1 MKEENEINNQP
12 ETVAASAERRS
23 FWKSFKGDKVIWR
36 IVIALSIV
44 SLLAIYS
51 STGAMAYLKGQTT
64 FGYLIKQLIFVLAS
78 MFVVYVAH
86 NISIIW
92 YRRLAKLI
100 FFTSIILLLLTFVVG
115 VTLNEGSR
123 WLRIPVIGLTFQ
135 PADIAKI
142 GLILYIAKVFEE
154 GGIDSFKQFFLR
166 ILTPIAVACVLILWG
181 STSAAILLGF
191 SVFILLFVAGVR
203 NSYLW
208 KTLGIACAAI
218 AVIVTLGYTTPYF
231 PRIETAVN
239 RVVTYTKGDD
249 NTEKDKA
256 KVFQSEQSSIAI
268 ATGGIIGKGP
278 GNSTQ
283 RHVLPHPYSDFVY
296 AIIIEEYGLVGGFIV
311 LFLYLILLYRAVVI
325 ARSCTKIF
333 PALTVLGL
341 MMLTVFQ
348 AMINMCVAVGIF
360 PVTGQTLPFISL
372 GGSSLVTMGFAMG
385 IILSIS
391 RATEER
397 DMSKVAM
404 KAVVEENQE

>member
-1 MKEENEINNQP
+1 MEKETDINNP
-12 ETVAASAERRS
+12 ALPHKNYS
-23 FWKSFKGDKVIWR
+23 FWKSFKGDKVLWR
-36 IVIALSIV
+36 IIIALSVV
-44 SLLAIYS
+44 SLLVIYS

-64 FGYLIKQLIFVLAS
+64 MGYLIKQFIFVLAS

-86 NISIIW
+86 NISIVW

-100 FFTSIILLLLTFVVG
+100 FYISIGLLLLTFVAG

-154 GGIDSFKQFFLR
+154 GGIDTFKKFFIR
-166 ILTPIAVACVLILWG
+166 ILLPVAIVCGLILWG
-181 STSAAILLGF
+181 STSAAVLLGF
-191 SVFILLFVAGVR
+191 TIFIVLFVASVR
-203 NSYLW
+203 TIYLW
-208 KTLGIACAAI
+208 KSAGIAL
-218 AVIVTLGYTTPYF
+218 VLLVFIVTLGYTTSYF
-231 PRIETAVN
+231 PRIETAAN
-239 RVVTYTKGDD
+239 RVFTYVKGDD
-249 NTEKDKA
+249 GAEKDKT
-256 KVFQSEQSSIAI
+256 KTFQVNQSKIAI

-296 AIIIEEYGLVGGFIV
+296 AIIIEEYGLVGGFVV

-325 ARSCTKIF
+325 AKSCTKIF
-333 PALTVLGL
+333 PMLTVLGL
-341 MMLTVFQ
+341 MLLIVFQ
-348 AMINMCVAVGIF
+348 AMINMCVAVSII
-360 PVTGQTLPFISL
+360 PVTGQTLPFVSL
-372 GGSSLVTMGFAMG
+372 GGSSLLTMGFAVG

-397 DMSKVAM
+397 NMPKTIANTEKM
-404 KAVVEENQE
+404 ELEN

>member
-1 MKEENEINNQP
+1 VEKETDINNP
-12 ETVAASAERRS
+12 ALPHKNYS
-23 FWKSFKGDKVIWR
+23 FWKSFKGDKVLWR
-36 IVIALSIV
+36 IIIALSVV
-44 SLLAIYS
+44 SLLVIYS

-64 FGYLIKQLIFVLAS
+64 MGYLIKQFIFVLAS

-86 NISIIW
+86 NISIVW

-100 FFTSIILLLLTFVVG
+100 FYISIGLLLLTFVAG

-154 GGIDSFKQFFLR
+154 GGIDTFKKFFIR
-166 ILTPIAVACVLILWG
+166 ILLPVAIVCLLILWG

-191 SVFILLFVAGVR
+191 SVFILLFVTGVR

-208 KTLGIACAAI
+208 KTLGIAFAAI
-218 AVIVTLGYTTPYF
+218 VVIVALAYTTPLF
-231 PRIETAVN
+231 PRIEETATN
-239 RVVTYTKGDD
+239 RVVTYVKGGNDI
-249 NTEKDKA
+249 EKNPA
-256 KVFQSEQSSIAI
+256 KVFQSKQSSVAI

-296 AIIIEEYGLVGGFIV
+296 AIIIEEYGLVGGFVV

-397 DMSKVAM
+397 NMPKTIANTEKM
-404 KAVVEENQE
+404 ELEN